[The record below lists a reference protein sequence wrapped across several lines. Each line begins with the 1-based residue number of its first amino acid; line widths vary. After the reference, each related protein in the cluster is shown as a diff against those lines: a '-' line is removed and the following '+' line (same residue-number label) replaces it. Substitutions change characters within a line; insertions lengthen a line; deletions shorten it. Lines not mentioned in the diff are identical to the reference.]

1 MGTNQSLEKVG
12 ECLYRNPASGSYY
25 ALVKIRG
32 KQIKQSLKIDNLPE
46 ARRKLRDF
54 KTEYTKI
61 DPEAGR
67 ITVDALC
74 DRFAAAMSSQAAKTI
89 KSIKRI
95 RAKWEGVQA
104 RRVVNSE
111 IKTWLASFAFGPPSY
126 NLHLQTARAV
136 FRMAVDDK
144 LIASNP
150 VDGIKQKKL
159 DKPIRQTPTLAQ
171 FQTIVDSIRAQK
183 FANTAQE
190 SADYVQFI
198 GLAGLGRAGA
208 SALTWQVISG
218 PMTSMSG
225 TTWPRIDQLTRSLE

>member
-1 MGTNQSLEKVG
+1 
-12 ECLYRNPASGSYY
+12 
-25 ALVKIRG
+25 
-32 KQIKQSLKIDNLPE
+32 
-46 ARRKLRDF
+46 
-54 KTEYTKI
+54 
-61 DPEAGR
+61 
-67 ITVDALC
+67 
-74 DRFAAAMSSQAAKTI
+74 
-89 KSIKRI
+89 
-95 RAKWEGVQA
+95 
-104 RRVVNSE
+104 
-111 IKTWLASFAFGPPSY
+111 
-126 NLHLQTARAV
+126 
-136 FRMAVDDK
+136 MAVDDK

-183 FANTAQE
+183 FANTAQK